1 VSPLQLKYDTPS
13 VGCNSV
19 GIVCAT
25 LANGQFIASLSEKP
39 SAIGPALDADRARF
53 ALASHSPLV
62 AVVQPDS
69 RLIAARVSRQGVK
82 QSQASYSPVLSA
94 PPLSM
99 QWSPNGSLLAVTFE
113 AGTWAAFRPFGLG
126 QG

>member
-1 VSPLQLKYDTPS
+1 L
-13 VGCNSV
+13 N
-19 GIVCAT
+19 
-25 LANGQFIASLSEKP
+25 EKP
-39 SAIGPALDADRARF
+39 VAVGAALDTDRARF
-53 ALASHSPLV
+53 ALASQSPVV

-69 RLIAARVSRQGVK
+69 RLIVARVGLLGIK
-82 QSQASYSPVLSA
+82 QTQASYSPVLSA